1 MASQTELQQLNDR
14 LEAEAQQ
21 MAATDLASLM
31 HAEGRDALVL
41 KQDDLWVDIT
51 RQPIRTDSRDM
62 LVQGKQATNRK
73 WR

>member
-41 KQDDLWVDIT
+41 NCLLYTSDAADE
-51 RQPIRTDSRDM
+51 
-62 LVQGKQATNRK
+62 
-73 WR
+73 